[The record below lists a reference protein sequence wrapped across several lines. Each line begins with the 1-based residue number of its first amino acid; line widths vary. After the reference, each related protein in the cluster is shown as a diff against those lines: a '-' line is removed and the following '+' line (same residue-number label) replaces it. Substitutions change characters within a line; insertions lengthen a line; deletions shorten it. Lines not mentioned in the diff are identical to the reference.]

1 MGARGVRAVGGLRGH
16 RLHAADRPAVAR
28 QVLAQRDRALPLER
42 SEVRLPS
49 VRVAEGLRRSAEALR
64 RGRPDQRRG
73 PRHLELAL
81 RALHR
86 VELIA
91 LIGLRQRPG
100 EQPPQSLTR
109 PSFPRPRACGAD
121 FPRPPACSGSTSD
134 VRGAQRP
141 PAIAGRRRRLARACG
156 RGRWQAVLGHAGSGW
171 GALWPCA
178 ARLGA
183 LGRGGPVGGLAG
195 AVRGIAGPRC
205 VKIRARCNTACCTK
219 TP

>member
-1 MGARGVRAVGGLRGH
+1 M
-16 RLHAADRPAVAR
+16 PT
-28 QVLAQRDRALPLER
+28 
-42 SEVRLPS
+42 
-49 VRVAEGLRRSAEALR
+49 VRVAEGFRRGAEALR
-64 RGRPDQRRG
+64 PDLPDHRRG
-73 PRHLELAL
+73 PRQHELAH

-86 VELIA
+86 VELTA

-100 EQPPQSLTR
+100 EQPPQSLIR

-121 FPRPPACSGSTSD
+121 IPHPPACSGSTSD

-156 RGRWQAVLGHAGSGW
+156 RGRWEAVLGRAGSDW

-183 LGRGGPVGGLAG
+183 LGRGVPAGRLAD

-205 VKIRARCNTACCTK
+205 VKMRARCDTVCCTK
-219 TP
+219 TVSKVPPVLIYGLIWHV